1 MARFP
6 SPAAVAQFPSA
17 SGARAPLCVKKTNDC
32 KHLVLQIG
40 FSLKKPT
47 SVSYFSGKCPCSW
60 RPARRVAFP
69 TCSDGQ
75 TGREKSPERLGP
87 PTMSCEK
94 TNLLHLVFVFC
105 VLCFLKDTVLAGV
118 SRRFRVARPIRTDR
132 CLRRTLRLVIRPRSV
147 ASVSGAGTLTSCRGA
162 IGLLPRQVHGRIRC
176 RGR

>member
-1 MARFP
+1 MIANISFYKLAFLLKNPPQFLISLVSVRVLGVQRGVSLFRHALTAKLVARK
-6 SPAAVAQFPSA
+6 
-17 SGARAPLCVKKTNDC
+17 ARSVWVLQRCPVKKQFVT
-32 KHLVLQIG
+32 
-40 FSLKKPT
+40 FS
-47 SVSYFSGKCPCSW
+47 VCF
-60 RPARRVAFP
+60 F
-69 TCSDGQ
+69 
-75 TGREKSPERLGP
+75 
-87 PTMSCEK
+87 
-94 TNLLHLVFVFC
+94 FC